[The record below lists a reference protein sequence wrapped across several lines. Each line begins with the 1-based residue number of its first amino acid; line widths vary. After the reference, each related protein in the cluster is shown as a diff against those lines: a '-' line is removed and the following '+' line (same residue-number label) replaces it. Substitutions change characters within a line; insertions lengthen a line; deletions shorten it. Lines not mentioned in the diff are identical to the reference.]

1 MTTEKTKRGTQLITV
16 RVYCEFTLS
25 DVVEAIDKY
34 NKDAE
39 PEDRVS
45 PRAKYVETLVS
56 MADEDRLAE
65 HCEIYEHNIEPED
78 FLGWLI
84 EEGLNRE

>member
-1 MTTEKTKRGTQLITV
+1 V

-25 DVVEAIDKY
+25 DAIEAIDWA
-34 NKDAE
+34 NKDAA
-39 PEDRVS
+39 PEDRIPNPVRS
-45 PRAKYVETLVS
+45 AGILAS
-56 MADEDRLAE
+56 MADEHTLAE